1 MIYMPERFDG
11 NDWFILIS
19 MLVAYGL
26 VWFLPRAFPRSI
38 SLLVMIFSLSVA
50 KGTDNTLGIKPF
62 DLYDTNQLPKFDW
75 TDLFTWL
82 LYPAFGYLL
91 IYFYQR
97 LRIHGAA
104 IPVYILIWASFAT
117 VYEAVSV
124 YYQVFQYKGWTLHY
138 SFVVYLLVQSLTL
151 IFFHWIKREY
161 VRQSSA
167 KVKQKARL

>member
-1 MIYMPERFDG
+1 MIYMPEHFDG
-11 NDWFILIS
+11 NDWFILIGWIA
-19 MLVAYGL
+19 AYGL
-26 VWFLPRAFPRSI
+26 ILYLPREFPRSI
-38 SLLVMIFSLSVA
+38 SCLVMLFSLSVA

-82 LYPAFGYLL
+82 LYPAFGYFL

-117 VYEAVSV
+117 VFEALSV
-124 YYQVFQYKGWTLHY
+124 HFQVFEYKGWTLHY
-138 SFVVYLLVQSLTL
+138 SFVVYLVVQTLTL
-151 IFFHWIKREY
+151 IFFHLIKKEF
-161 VRQSSA
+161 VRSSSSH
-167 KVKQKARL
+167 VKHKARP